1 MKTYASLLFVMLLSV
16 CRPCG
21 AYVLGA
27 EFLMRLLADAR
38 RDSPK
43 AYTLT
48 LNTELA
54 GRDHPVEERLYVK
67 RPERMRLVQM
77 DDTTSIS
84 VAREGMSA
92 TGEDKVIKPS
102 GPARN
107 LFSALIYPRGRDLD
121 ETSARLLKTLS
132 SSGIDTKVVSLGRNG
147 DQIVYIIGAQP
158 WELDKPQLWLDK
170 VTFLPVRTRLPTDAT
185 APQGLAPVQTPLVPA
200 PAAVTPAPGA
210 AAAPAPTAPA
220 PDLNKGVAEMR
231 FLEYGAGSLPGVPR
245 VFEEY
250 IEGVLVRRGEV
261 TQGQFNSDL
270 PESLFDLTG
279 APLRRR

>member
-1 MKTYASLLFVMLLSV
+1 MKTYASLLVVGLLLV
-16 CRPCG
+16 CRPAG

-38 RDSPK
+38 RDVPK

-48 LNTELA
+48 LNTEVA

-77 DDTTSIS
+77 DDTTTIS
-84 VAREGMSA
+84 VVREGQSA
-92 TGEDKVIKPS
+92 SGEDKVIRPQGPS
-102 GPARN
+102 HN
-107 LFSALIYPRGRDLD
+107 LFAALVFPRGRDLD
-121 ETSARLLKTLS
+121 ELSARLIKTLS
-132 SSGIDTKVVSLGRNG
+132 NAGIDTLVTSLGRNE

-170 VTFLPVRTRLPTDAT
+170 VSFLPVRTRLFTT
-185 APQGLAPVQTPLVPA
+185 ASAPPGQVAVAAPPPPQPLSP
-200 PAAVTPAPGA
+200 
-210 AAAPAPTAPA
+210 AAAPGSTAAPPPA
-220 PDLNKGVAEMR
+220 AIAANVNKGIAEMR
-231 FLEYGAGSLPGVPR
+231 FLEYGAGALPGVPR

-250 IEGVLVRRGEV
+250 VEGVLVRRGEV

-270 PESLFDLTG
+270 PESLFDVTG
-279 APLRRR
+279 APPRRR

>member
-1 MKTYASLLFVMLLSV
+1 MKTYASLLVGLSLLV

-38 RDSPK
+38 RDAPR

-54 GRDHPVEERLYVK
+54 GRDHPVEERLFVK

-84 VAREGMSA
+84 VVREGLSA
-92 TGEDKVIKPS
+92 AGEDKVIKPT
-102 GPARN
+102 GVAHN
-107 LFSALIYPRGRDLD
+107 LFAALVYPRGRDLD
-121 ETSARLLKTLS
+121 EASARLLKTLTS
-132 SSGIDTKVVSLGRNG
+132 AGIDTQVVSLGRNE

-158 WELDKPQLWLDK
+158 WELQKPQLWLDK
-170 VTFLPVRTRLPTDAT
+170 VSFLPVRTRLLTGAT
-185 APQGLAPVQTPLVPA
+185 APQAALPA
-200 PAAVTPAPGA
+200 PDAATA
-210 AAAPAPTAPA
+210 ASAPAPNAAAGPTPA
-220 PDLNKGVAEMR
+220 TPDLNKGIAEMR
-231 FLEYGAGSLPGVPR
+231 FLEYGAGSLPAVPR

-250 IEGVLVRRGEV
+250 IEGVLVRHGEV

-270 PESLFDLTG
+270 PESLFDVTG
-279 APLRRR
+279 APPRRR